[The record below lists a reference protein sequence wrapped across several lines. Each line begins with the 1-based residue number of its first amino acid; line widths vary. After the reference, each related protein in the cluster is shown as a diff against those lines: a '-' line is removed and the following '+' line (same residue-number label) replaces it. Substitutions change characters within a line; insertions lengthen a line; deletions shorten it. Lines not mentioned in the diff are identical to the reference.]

1 VTGDEDDEVDRYA
14 EHVNEE
20 MDVREI
26 LDVICELREDSK
38 APRELV
44 YSVAETAGT
53 DREEAARYL
62 KEFVSTVEIVELDD
76 GYVQTRRHF
85 EDTFE

>member
-1 VTGDEDDEVDRYA
+1 VTEEHDEVDRYA
-14 EHVNEE
+14 EYVDDE

-44 YSVAETAGT
+44 YAVAETAGT
-53 DREEAARYL
+53 DREDAARYL
-62 KEFVSTVEIVELDD
+62 KEFVSTVEIVELDE

-85 EDTFE
+85 EEDLE

>member
-1 VTGDEDDEVDRYA
+1 MREKRDEPERYA
-14 EHVNEE
+14 EHVDEE

-44 YSVAETAGT
+44 YRVAETVGT
-53 DREEAARYL
+53 DRDEAARYL
-62 KEFVSTVEIVELDD
+62 KEFVSTVEIVELDE

-85 EDTFE
+85 DEGFE

>member
-1 VTGDEDDEVDRYA
+1 MTEEHDEVDRYA
-14 EHVNEE
+14 EYVDDE

-44 YSVAETAGT
+44 YAVAETAGT

-62 KEFVSTVEIVELDD
+62 KEFVSTVEIVELDE

-85 EDTFE
+85 EEDLE

>member
-1 VTGDEDDEVDRYA
+1 MREEDDEPERYA
-14 EHVNEE
+14 EYVDDE

-26 LDVICELREDSK
+26 LDVICEIRDDSK

-44 YSVAETAGT
+44 YAVAETTGR
-53 DREEAARYL
+53 DRDKTARYL

-85 EDTFE
+85 DEGFE

>member
-1 VTGDEDDEVDRYA
+1 VTEEDDEPERYA
-14 EHVNEE
+14 EHVDDG

-26 LDVICELREDSK
+26 LDVICELRDDSK

-44 YSVAETAGT
+44 YRVAETTGR
-53 DREEAARYL
+53 DRDDVARYL
-62 KEFVSTVEIVELDD
+62 KEFVSTAEIVELED

>member
-1 VTGDEDDEVDRYA
+1 MTEEHDEVDRYA
-14 EHVNEE
+14 EYVDDE

-44 YSVAETAGT
+44 YAVAETAGT
-53 DREEAARYL
+53 DREDAARYL
-62 KEFVSTVEIVELDD
+62 KEFVSTVEIVELNE

-85 EDTFE
+85 EEDLE

>member
-1 VTGDEDDEVDRYA
+1 VTEEHDEVDRYA
-14 EHVNEE
+14 EYVDDE

-26 LDVICELREDSK
+26 LDVVCELREDSK

-44 YSVAETAGT
+44 YAVAETAGT
-53 DREEAARYL
+53 DREDAARYL
-62 KEFVSTVEIVELDD
+62 KEFVSTVEIVELDE

-85 EDTFE
+85 EEDLE

>member
-1 VTGDEDDEVDRYA
+1 MTEEHDEVDRYA
-14 EHVNEE
+14 EYVDDE

-44 YSVAETAGT
+44 YAVAETAGT
-53 DREEAARYL
+53 DREDAARYL
-62 KEFVSTVEIVELDD
+62 KEFVSTVEIVELDE

-85 EDTFE
+85 EEDLE